1 MSQIYQNQVQ
11 ANNLVHLFVKRINT
25 FWKKLPLKKSLNPIV
40 ERKKTPSWNLFIIFR
55 LDDPQF
61 ILRASESQRD
71 DTLASL

>member
-1 MSQIYQNQVQ
+1 MPQYFLKK
-11 ANNLVHLFVKRINT
+11 AT
-25 FWKKLPLKKSLNPIV
+25 FKKSLNPIV
-40 ERKKTPSWNLFIIFR
+40 ARKKTPSWNLFIIFR